1 MSSLARKCA
10 LILTAGLLLFTAWR
24 LGAAPAELLRDR
36 ETELRLKVAREVAR
50 LQEGGAALN
59 SNAAL
64 LAAQLKPSVVS
75 IHATGKAA
83 ESAGSGVVV
92 RDDGV
97 VLTNLHVVVNMEKIQ
112 IEILSGETFEAEIV
126 GIDQGTDLALL
137 RFRCAER
144 LPSIRWADSDNLRVG
159 EPVLAIGN
167 SVGLG
172 WSCSAGI
179 ISSLHRK
186 AHHWQYGGYSDYIQ
200 TDAAINPGN
209 SGGPLVNANGAVIG
223 INTLLASAAS
233 TSIGFA
239 LPSQDARFVTE
250 EILAN
255 GRVRRGYLGVDAGN
269 LTQLTTDERARMGI
283 NTALGVYVMG
293 LLKDGSG
300 LAAGIRVGDIILA
313 LDSERVECVE
323 NLKSRV
329 ARMPVGSTITFTLWR
344 DAREMTLRVVLV
356 EQPRD
361 FKRGQD

>member
-1 MSSLARKCA
+1 MSPLAKGCVLA
-10 LILTAGLLLFTAWR
+10 LTAGLLLFTAWR
-24 LGAAPAELLRDR
+24 LGAAPTESLSNRDAK
-36 ETELRLKVAREVAR
+36 LRLEVAREVAR
-50 LQEGGAALN
+50 LQEAGAPLS

-75 IHATGKAA
+75 IHAANASA

-92 RDDGV
+92 REDGV
-97 VLTNLHVVVNMEKIQ
+97 VLTSLHVVGNMDKILV
-112 IEILSGETFEAEIV
+112 EILSGERFDAEII
-126 GIDQGTDLALL
+126 GCDQATDLVLL
-137 RFRCAER
+137 RFRCQER
-144 LPSIRWADSDNLRVG
+144 LPVISWADSDNLRVG

-209 SGGPLVNANGAVIG
+209 SGGPLVNARGSVIG

-233 TSIGFA
+233 SSIGFA

-255 GRVRRGYLGVDAGN
+255 GRVRRGYLGIDAGN
-269 LTQLTTDERARMGI
+269 LTQLSSEERASLGI
-283 NTALGVYVMG
+283 NTALGVYVMA
-293 LLKDGSG
+293 LLKDGTG
-300 LAAGIRVGDIILA
+300 LAAGIRPGDVILA
-313 LDSERVECVE
+313 LDGQRVEYVE

-329 ARMPVGSTITFTLWR
+329 ARLPVGSTITFTLWR
-344 DAREMTLRVVLV
+344 DGREQSLRVQLV